1 MSAANSRSTVEQAP
15 SAKEHGRK
23 RPGARQNRPQ
33 ELRSTEEQ
41 KNHQHGRVGP
51 ESEGARQ
58 KRDATRAFLFSRSV
72 VTWRHAKPG
81 FQSLNLECGSR
92 PRDSESL
99 STIAGVVG
107 FSKGF
112 YAIARRKKQTFR
124 RNVVSCGLIPSPSN
138 ASFFYPWRALSWPN
152 KGKRQRHMLTLRVS
166 PQDCPATMRRGEREA
181 SRPGGANREGGAGG
195 GGEQH
200 RA

>member
-1 MSAANSRSTVEQAP
+1 MRMSAANSRSTVEQAP

-51 ESEGARQ
+51 QSEGARQ

-99 STIAGVVG
+99 SIIAGVV
-107 FSKGF
+107 FF
-112 YAIARRKKQTFR
+112 ARD
-124 RNVVSCGLIPSPSN
+124 SMPSPEEKDKP
-138 ASFFYPWRALSWPN
+138 FIEMFVRPYEAL
-152 KGKRQRHMLTLRVS
+152 
-166 PQDCPATMRRGEREA
+166 
-181 SRPGGANREGGAGG
+181 
-195 GGEQH
+195 
-200 RA
+200 